1 MNALAENLSARRRLN
16 GTQIA
21 VLISLGGALGA
32 GLVLARLQT
41 LTVLVGLGTA
51 VYCAILVWKTWLI
64 DSAHRGHTGAL
75 AAPPAIPDDDL
86 PFYTVLVPLY
96 RERAVVT
103 DLIEHLSRLDYPR
116 DRLEVVLLLEE
127 DDVET
132 ITAVAGMTLPQF
144 VRPLV
149 CRPGM
154 PRTKP
159 RACNIGLL
167 SARGKLCVI
176 YDAED
181 RPQLDQLRKAAE
193 AFAALP
199 PTVACLQAKLDFHNS
214 GQNLLTRFFTVE
226 YNHWFDLLLPAL
238 SAQGLP
244 IPLGGTSNHFR
255 TAILKELAGWD
266 PHNVTEDA
274 DLGIRL
280 YAAGYETAILDSI
293 TWEEACP
300 QLRAWVRQRTRWT
313 KGYIQTFFVHTRSL
327 RWSFRRRRPG
337 RALLTFGALVGGTPL
352 VLLMNPIFIGML
364 VFHAVTRSQLIV
376 ELMPRPILYPAVFSL
391 VLGNG
396 LLIYMNLLGVDARRR
411 WHLARAAI
419 GSPIYWALMSA
430 AAWRALLQFIWA
442 PHRWEKTPHG
452 LAVHP

>member
-1 MNALAENLSARRRLN
+1 MNALAENLSARRRLS
-16 GTQIA
+16 A
-21 VLISLGGALGA
+21 VQTAALVVLAA
-32 GLVLARLQT
+32 GLAAGLTFARLQT
-41 LTVLVGLGTA
+41 LTALVAFGTA

-64 DSAHRGHTGAL
+64 DSAHRGRGRVLAPAEAL
-75 AAPPAIPDDDL
+75 PDERL
-86 PFYTVLVPLY
+86 PFYSVLVPLFK
-96 RERAVVT
+96 EGAVVG
-103 DLIEHLSRLDYPR
+103 DLVLHLARLDYPR
-116 DRLEVVLLLEE
+116 DRLEVLLLLEE
-127 DDVET
+127 DDAET
-132 ITAVAGMTLPQF
+132 RAAVDRMIFPEF

-149 CRPGM
+149 CPPGS

-159 RACNIGLL
+159 RACNIGLRA
-167 SARGKLCVI
+167 ARGELCVV

-181 RPQLDQLRKAAE
+181 RPQLDQLRKAAA

-199 PTVACLQAKLDFHNS
+199 PQVACLQAKLDFHNS

-238 SAQGLP
+238 SAQRLP

-255 TAILKELAGWD
+255 ASILKELAGWD

-280 YAAGYETAILDSI
+280 YASGYETAILDSI

-327 RWSFRRRRPG
+327 RWSFRRPRPW

-352 VLLMNPIFIGML
+352 VLLMNPIFVGML
-364 VFHAVTRSQLIV
+364 VFHAITRSHLIV
-376 ELMPRPILYPAVFSL
+376 ELMPRPVLYPAVISL
-391 VLGNG
+391 VVGNG
-396 LLIYMNLLGVDARRR
+396 LLVYTNLLGVDTRRR

-419 GSPIYWALMSA
+419 SSPLYWALMSA
-430 AAWRALLQFIWA
+430 AAWRALIQFAWA

-452 LAVHP
+452 LAVR